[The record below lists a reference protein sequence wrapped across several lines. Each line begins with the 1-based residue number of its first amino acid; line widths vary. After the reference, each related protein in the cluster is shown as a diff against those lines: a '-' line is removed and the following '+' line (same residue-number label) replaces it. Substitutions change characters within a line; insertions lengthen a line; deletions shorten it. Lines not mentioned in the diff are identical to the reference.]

1 MKKIMFDDNFGLTQ
15 SVLKGYKTK
24 TRRIVSDRM
33 LENLDTD
40 ECLYT
45 PDHGRTWED
54 FKLHTPYRIGEIVAI
69 AQAYSDIPWEHHEKW
84 TAKGINLNVQKDGKL
99 KGLVEL
105 AGWNNK
111 MFVRADL
118 MPRRVIII
126 DAKLERL
133 QDISEED
140 CFKEG
145 IVACDYPVYEGV
157 NLKEILHCY
166 TLSEWKDSIEDPWA
180 PNDPSQWMADSPHA
194 AFATLCTKMMGKK
207 VWESNPYV
215 IAYEHQLV

>member
-54 FKLHTPYRIGEIVAI
+54 FKLHTPYRIGETVAI
-69 AQAYSDIPWEHHEKW
+69 SQKYSELSWDK
-84 TAKGINLNVQKDGKL
+84 VFYDKL
-99 KGLVEL
+99 CSMCERLPQYEL
-105 AGWNNK
+105 AGWDNK

-145 IVACDYPVYEGV
+145 IVTCDYPVYEGV

-180 PNDPSQWMADSPHA
+180 PNDPSQWMADSPYA

-215 IAYEHQLV
+215 IAYEYQLV

>member
-15 SVLKGYKTK
+15 SVLKGHKTM
-24 TRRIVSDRM
+24 TRRIVSDRL

-54 FKLHTPYRIGEIVAI
+54 FRLHTPYRIGETVAI
-69 AQAYSDIPWEHHEKW
+69 SQKYSELSWDWAFYDRLCSMCERKP
-84 TAKGINLNVQKDGKL
+84 QY
-99 KGLVEL
+99 EL
-105 AGWNNK
+105 AGWDNK
-111 MFVRADL
+111 MFVRANL

-145 IVACDYPVYEGV
+145 IVTCDYPVYEGV

-215 IAYEHQLV
+215 IAYEYQLV